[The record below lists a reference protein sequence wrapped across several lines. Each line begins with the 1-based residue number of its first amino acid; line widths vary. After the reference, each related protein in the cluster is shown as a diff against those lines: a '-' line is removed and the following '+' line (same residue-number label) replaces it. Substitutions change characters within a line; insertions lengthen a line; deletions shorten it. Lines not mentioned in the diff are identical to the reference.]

1 MIVYEEINIIKEDE
15 KLKIYTDNVHRIIAV
30 NNAPAEYSHE
40 YEVPE
45 TFLAEYSDYIKTCF
59 AFVREEDEDGVV
71 MESTYLAV
79 PSYVLELLQTMES
92 ETLRPVYAQA
102 RFAAMSNT
110 DAQALQVKK
119 LYPKW
124 SALAEGTQLTR
135 QEEAVTGI
143 EITKVLGDDGKLY
156 KVKTS
161 HKKQSDWVPGI
172 ETSSLFV
179 VIDEEHAGTLDDP
192 IPAAANMI
200 YYEGK
205 YYDEEGTL
213 YLCTRDSEV
222 PLQYLPSQLVGH
234 YFELV

>member
-92 ETLRPVYAQA
+92 ETLRPV
-102 RFAAMSNT
+102 RC
-110 DAQALQVKK
+110 V
-119 LYPKW
+119 
-124 SALAEGTQLTR
+124 
-135 QEEAVTGI
+135 
-143 EITKVLGDDGKLY
+143 
-156 KVKTS
+156 
-161 HKKQSDWVPGI
+161 
-172 ETSSLFV
+172 
-179 VIDEEHAGTLDDP
+179 
-192 IPAAANMI
+192 
-200 YYEGK
+200 
-205 YYDEEGTL
+205 
-213 YLCTRDSEV
+213 
-222 PLQYLPSQLVGH
+222 
-234 YFELV
+234 